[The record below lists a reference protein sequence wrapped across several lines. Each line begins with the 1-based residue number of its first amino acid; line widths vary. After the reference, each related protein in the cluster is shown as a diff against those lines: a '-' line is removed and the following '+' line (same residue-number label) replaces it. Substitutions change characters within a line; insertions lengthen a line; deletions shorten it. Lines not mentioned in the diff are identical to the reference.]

1 MGVNDLW
8 PILEPVKKHVHLQSL
23 SGKTLA
29 VDLSLWV
36 CESQTVKKMIGTV
49 TKPHLR
55 NLFFRISSL
64 TLMDVKLVFV
74 MEGDAPKLKTEAMSK
89 RNEVRYGPTKKPQA
103 ANTGRLRFKSVLK
116 ECLEMLE
123 CLGIPWVQ
131 AAGEAEAMCAYLN
144 ANRYVDGCLT
154 NDGDAFLYGAQ
165 TVYRNFTMNIKDPH
179 VDCYTMSSIKEEL
192 GLDRDAL
199 IGLAILLGC
208 DYLPKGVP
216 GVGKEQALKLIG
228 TLKGQSL
235 LQRFDQWKEQLSY
248 CDTQAPVVKKV
259 AHCSVC
265 AHPGS
270 PKEHEQNGCKF
281 CRSDRYCEPHDYDY
295 CCPCDWHRAE
305 RSKHQNGIESII
317 KKKAW
322 SCEGFPFH
330 EVIQEFLFD
339 KDRLVKIRKYQRP
352 DLLSFQ
358 RFASEKME
366 WPKHYACEKLLV
378 LLTHYDMI
386 ERKVGRKN
394 PSQLQARR
402 IIKTRIRNG
411 IRCFEIE
418 WQKPEFYAAVG
429 DEPMESAVVTVEE
442 ESLFQDAYPEI
453 VAIFQKQKL
462 EDGGN
467 KQKKQKRKPKEKDL
481 LEADDSISD
490 LLSHMSL
497 KPTRE
502 TLPVKDSKS
511 NRGIPLDNK
520 STQGRTRERKTLVAA
535 QEPSISSPPIPA
547 SSQHESVYSHSVFLQ
562 ATAPR
567 ATSPHSS
574 VIASLQLDDIDWE
587 GTSFSASPA
596 VQAQPLSTCCSKS
609 ELEAS
614 LPNPKSHPR
623 QLQCKSRKDSPKG
636 NTVAFARDLST
647 KSSGEHLA
655 SGAGPRDTQLRDLPL
670 KERIFAK
677 VISQPMSSSHQ
688 AILQPK
694 QTESKAPLEQNQMTT
709 EERHPIS
716 PSLVDDRSHAS
727 DRLRISSQNNW
738 GKSTIPNIQRSLA
751 GKTSESFGHRASES
765 LGLECKSQ
773 SVFPETFEDSSA
785 FYRDEKTDVQNG
797 QNQKTKRSVCLDR
810 YSSDEESNPQ
820 NIEAQYAVYIT
831 KQFRKQRNPTQFKTV
846 DTNKLRGCTLRLTE
860 SEQPV
865 QAFKEAG
872 GNVAVENPA
881 SKAPNHTFRLST
893 GEKSGFPTVAQRFQ
907 SVEVDTTLPH
917 EKKQDESVV
926 CLDSPLPLSQRIKL
940 RLQQS

>member
-1 MGVNDLW
+1 
-8 PILEPVKKHVHLQSL
+8 
-23 SGKTLA
+23 
-29 VDLSLWV
+29 
-36 CESQTVKKMIGTV
+36 
-49 TKPHLR
+49 
-55 NLFFRISSL
+55 
-64 TLMDVKLVFV
+64 
-74 MEGDAPKLKTEAMSK
+74 
-89 RNEVRYGPTKKPQA
+89 
-103 ANTGRLRFKSVLK
+103 
-116 ECLEMLE
+116 MLE

-144 ANRYVDGCLT
+144 ANHYVDGCLT
-154 NDGDAFLYGAQ
+154 DDGDVFLYGAQ

-248 CDTQAPVVKKV
+248 CDTQALVVKKM

-270 PKEHEQNGCKF
+270 PKEHERNGCKF
-281 CRSDRYCEPHDYDY
+281 CGSDRYCEPHDYDY

-305 RSKHQNGIESII
+305 RSKQQNGIENTI
-317 KKKAW
+317 KRKAW

-339 KDRLVKIRKYQRP
+339 KDRQVKIRKYQRP

-366 WPKHYACEKLLV
+366 WPKHYTCEKLLV

-386 ERKVGRKN
+386 ERKFGRKN
-394 PSQLQARR
+394 PFQMQAKR

-418 WQKPEFYAAVG
+418 WQKPEFYAAA
-429 DEPMESAVVTVEE
+429 DDKPTESAVVTVEE

-467 KQKKQKRKPKEKDL
+467 KQKRQKRKPKDKDF
-481 LEADDSISD
+481 LEADDRISD
-490 LLSHMSL
+490 LLSQMSL
-497 KPTRE
+497 KPTKE
-502 TLPVKDSKS
+502 TLPLKDAKS

-520 STQGRTRERKTLVAA
+520 STQGKTCEWSTLLAT
-535 QEPSISSPPIPA
+535 QEPSISSPPRPT
-547 SSQHESVYSHSVFLQ
+547 SSQSENVSSHSLFFQ
-562 ATAPR
+562 FAEPS

-587 GTSFSASPA
+587 GTSFSASPT
-596 VQAQPLSTCCSKS
+596 VQAQPLSACCSKS

-614 LPNPKSHPR
+614 LPNLKSHPS
-623 QLQCKSRKDSPKG
+623 QSQCKSGKDSQ
-636 NTVAFARDLST
+636 NRNAVEFARDLSR
-647 KSSGEHLA
+647 KSSGEHLV
-655 SGAGPRDTQLRDLPL
+655 SGARPLDTQLQDLPL

-677 VISQPMSSSHQ
+677 PISQSKSSRHR
-688 AILQPK
+688 AISQPK
-694 QTESKAPLEQNQMTT
+694 QTESKALLEQNQTSA
-709 EERHPIS
+709 EERCPIFPS
-716 PSLVDDRSHAS
+716 PVDDRGQANDH
-727 DRLRISSQNNW
+727 LRISSQYYR
-738 GKSTIPNIQRSLA
+738 GKSNIPDVQRSLA
-751 GKTSESFGHRASES
+751 VKMSESFGHKASES
-765 LGLECKSQ
+765 LNLECKSQ
-773 SVFPETFEDSSA
+773 SVFPETLEDSSA
-785 FYRDEKTDVQNG
+785 IYRGEKTDVQNG

-810 YSSDEESNPQ
+810 YSSDEESHPQ
-820 NIEAQYAVYIT
+820 NIKAQYAISTAKHYSR
-831 KQFRKQRNPTQFKTV
+831 QHNPSQLETV
-846 DTNKLRGCTLRLTE
+846 DTNKLRGSTLYLTE
-860 SEQPV
+860 SKQPV

-872 GNVAVENPA
+872 SSVAVENPA
-881 SKAPNHTFRLST
+881 SKAPNHTFGLST
-893 GEKSGFPTVAQRFQ
+893 SEKSGFPTIAQHFQ
-907 SVEVDTTLPH
+907 SLEVDTAVPH
-917 EKKQDESVV
+917 ERKQDESVI